1 MEAFGFAASI
11 ITIVDTSWKIVGY
24 LEGVK
29 HGGKSRRL
37 LLEQVTLLWLVFQRL
52 KEEIDLPKGRLADE
66 PWVEPLKILDG
77 PSGIAAQIREQLN
90 ELELQLTTTKGR
102 FGEAMS
108 TLRWPFQEKEATRIV
123 SRLEELKQTTMLVIQ
138 QSSHRMNREIK
149 EGLCHFRAVV
159 DDTFYEKLL
168 AWLTPLNFVRKQRD
182 ILGSADPYNCC
193 LLASDSFR
201 TWHDDDLR
209 SLWCFGAPGA
219 GKSVVA
225 ASVYAD
231 LIKQHKED
239 SVAVMIAFCSFDD
252 EESQSPRNLIASLLK
267 QVLQT
272 RGSSRVPSKLKE
284 HYSKAAT
291 SKDGQLLSVESLT
304 EFLREELKT
313 YDAAYVILD
322 GLDEVSNIAE
332 RAAVVKAVHDIGA
345 GAKVIITSRHSE
357 DIIEA
362 LQRTQVCKECQTK
375 DAQVYWRC
383 INCASYVI
391 CENCHSATVSRGESK
406 HQTLRELEWEGMWY
420 QPRESDISNYVTT
433 RLDSDRELRKLLG
446 PDSGQEI
453 LRRSTINT
461 VTEKSEKIFLLARLY
476 VDSLAD
482 CLTVG
487 ALKRAL
493 KGLSGDL
500 DQMYLKSLARME
512 RSLRPKHL
520 DILKK
525 LLLWIA
531 WGQRPLSIAELGH
544 ALAIHP
550 GVEEIDEDDI
560 LPIREITTWSA
571 GLLFID
577 SSDYV
582 KVIHPTTSRFF
593 VEHRDKLYPK
603 GDSAIA
609 HDCLHYL
616 NIEILR
622 EPLSGPDQRSLFMLR
637 RKAYP
642 LLEYAVLHSFK
653 HVVKSYEKD
662 DDNRAAGFLLSD
674 ARRSFVQAMYHLDP
688 EWSIE
693 TDASALH
700 IAVYLGLTDVVS
712 ILIDE
717 GEDVDARDFFGA
729 TPLMYAADRGN
740 EGLPEL
746 KSLLDAGADASITCN
761 AGSTALIRAVG
772 SNAESLVTRLLRVSD
787 VNINAI
793 PSDGS
798 TSSALITSV
807 KSASQSIVKKLV
819 ARKDVDV
826 NLPDGAKVG
835 DLTPLHIAVIW
846 RNIPAMKHLLA
857 RKDIVVD
864 STEPGQG
871 WTPLYYCAQY
881 GYADCMELLLD
892 HGADINH
899 QDSYQGTALMRAV
912 DEDARGAVEL
922 LIKRG
927 MDVKRRDFL
936 GRTVLH
942 SAAVNRSWDTM
953 EYFLKDVPDIEI
965 DAQGDSGETPLHDSC
980 KSLDPHGASLLVDAG
995 ARCDIKDN
1003 EGRTPVDIAT
1013 IKKRPDI
1020 LELLKKAEGY
1030 SNTVGV
1036 HIKKTLREAVV
1047 ADPPEIL
1054 QVRIANVR
1062 LDELNTSS
1070 AFTGTPLHEACRCG
1084 RADVVEM
1091 LLRAGADIELTNSF
1105 GRTPI
1110 CIVVEFG
1117 HLDCLRVLLDH
1128 GVDVQKS
1135 PFKDVTLWEHAWGYD
1150 HRDIALALIEHG
1162 ARLDKSSGYLQNAL
1176 HQAAYE
1182 DNIAVVRRVVEAGA
1196 SIHQKMS
1203 GYTAIDW
1210 AESQEATAVL
1220 EYFAT
1225 LDGEEV

>member
-1 MEAFGFAASI
+1 MEPFGRQAWRQVSAALAG
-11 ITIVDTSWKIVGY
+11 TGDTAVG
-24 LEGVK
+24 
-29 HGGKSRRL
+29 
-37 LLEQVTLLWLVFQRL
+37 LVFQRL
-52 KEEIDLPKGRLADE
+52 KEEIDLPKGGLADE
-66 PWVEPLKILDG
+66 PWVEPLRVLDG
-77 PSGIAAQIREQLN
+77 SSGIAAQVREQLN

-108 TLRWPFQEKEATRIV
+108 TLRWPFQEKEAMRIV

-149 EGLCHFRAVV
+149 EGLCHFRAAV
-159 DDTFYEKLL
+159 DDNFYEKLL

-182 ILGSADPYNCC
+182 VLGNADPYNCC

-201 TWHDDDLR
+201 SWHDDDLR
-209 SLWCFGAPGA
+209 SLWYFGAPGA

-225 ASVYAD
+225 ASICAD
-231 LIKQHKED
+231 VIKQHRED
-239 SVAVMIAFCSFDD
+239 NVAVMIAFCSFDD
-252 EESQSPRNLIASLLK
+252 EESQSPRNLVASLLK
-267 QVLQT
+267 QVLQN
-272 RGSSRVPSKLKE
+272 RGSSKVPSKLKE
-284 HYSKAAT
+284 CYSKATT
-291 SKDGQLLSVESLT
+291 SKDGQPLGVESLT
-304 EFLREELKT
+304 ECLREELKT
-313 YDAAYVILD
+313 YDSAYVILD
-322 GLDEVSNIAE
+322 GLDEVSNIEE
-332 RAAVVKAVHDIGA
+332 RAAVVKAVHGIGV

-362 LQRTQVCKECQTK
+362 LQGTQVCKECQTK

-383 INCASYVI
+383 RNCASYVM
-391 CENCHSATVSRGESK
+391 CENCHSAT
-406 HQTLRELEWEGMWY
+406 
-420 QPRESDISNYVTT
+420 PRESDISDYVTT

-453 LRRSTINT
+453 LRRFTIST

-482 CLTVG
+482 CLTVA

-500 DQMYLKSLARME
+500 DQMYFKSLARME
-512 RSLRPKHL
+512 RALRPKHL

-544 ALAIHP
+544 ALAVHP
-550 GVEEIDEDDI
+550 GVEDIDEDDI

-577 SSDYV
+577 SSDFV
-582 KVIHPTTSRFF
+582 KVIHPTTSRFL

-616 NIEILR
+616 NIEVLR

-637 RKAYP
+637 RKTYP

-653 HVVKSYEKD
+653 HVVRSYEKD

-674 ARRSFVQAMYHLDP
+674 ARRSFVQAMYYLDP
-688 EWSIE
+688 DWSIE
-693 TDASALH
+693 ADASALH

-712 ILIDE
+712 TLIDE
-717 GEDVDARDFFGA
+717 GEDVDAQDFIGA

-746 KSLLDAGADASITCN
+746 KSLLVAGADASITCN
-761 AGSTALIRAVG
+761 AGSTALVRAVG
-772 SNAESLVTRLLRVSD
+772 ADAESLVTRLLRVSD

-798 TSSALITSV
+798 TSSALITSI
-807 KSASQSIVKKLV
+807 KSASHSIVKKLV

-826 NLPDGAKVG
+826 NLRDDAKVG

-846 RNIPAMKHLLA
+846 RNIPAIKSLLA
-857 RKDIVVD
+857 HKDIVVD

-871 WTPLYYCAQY
+871 WTPLYYGAQY

-892 HGADINH
+892 HGADLNH

-912 DEDARGAVEL
+912 DEDAQGAVEL
-922 LIKRG
+922 LVKRG

-936 GRTVLH
+936 CRTVLH

-953 EYFLKDVPDIEI
+953 KYFLKDVPDIEVN
-965 DAQGDSGETPLHDSC
+965 AQGDSGETPLHDSC
-980 KSLDPHGASLLVDAG
+980 KILDPHGVRLLVDAG

-1020 LELLKKAEGY
+1020 VEMLKKAEGY
-1030 SNTVGV
+1030 SNTVGA

-1047 ADPPEIL
+1047 ADPPEVL
-1054 QVRIANVR
+1054 QVRIANAS
-1062 LDELNTSS
+1062 LEEINTSS

-1091 LLRAGADIELTNSF
+1091 LLDAGADIALTNSF

-1110 CIVVEFG
+1110 CITAEFG

-1128 GVDVQKS
+1128 GVNVQKS
-1135 PFKDVTLWEHAWGYD
+1135 PFKDVTLWEYAWGSG

-1162 ARLDKSSGYLQNAL
+1162 AQLDKSSGYLQNAL
-1176 HQAAYE
+1176 HQAAYD
-1182 DNIAVVRRVVEAGA
+1182 DNVAVVRRAVEAGA

-1210 AESQEATAVL
+1210 AESQEATSVL

-1225 LDGEEV
+1225 LDGEEA